1 MILILKQ
8 SITSLQWE
16 EPMWWDCWDYK
27 KRSCKCKFESCSH
40 KLLTPEKLFVRAKE
54 NINRVAMY
62 YVTEEDIIHKR
73 TYNLSL
79 VTVECKLYLVHTAIT
94 VLFQMEILL
103 VTSDTIND
111 VHKFNDSK
119 LLRNPTTYQP
129 GKWLACYYNKI
140 WYIGVI
146 LNCSN
151 KNQDLKVKFMNQKG
165 LNLQWKM
172 MYDLVSV
179 GYHLQKFYVRS
190 VSF

>member
-1 MILILKQ
+1 M
-8 SITSLQWE
+8 
-16 EPMWWDCWDYK
+16 
-27 KRSCKCKFESCSH
+27 
-40 KLLTPEKLFVRAKE
+40 TPEKLFVRAKE

-129 GKWLACYYNKI
+129 GK
-140 WYIGVI
+140 
-146 LNCSN
+146 
-151 KNQDLKVKFMNQKG
+151 
-165 LNLQWKM
+165 
-172 MYDLVSV
+172 
-179 GYHLQKFYVRS
+179 
-190 VSF
+190 